1 MLIRDATL
9 DDWPRIW
16 PFMRQIIAAGE
27 TYSWDRGIA
36 EDDARDRWFR
46 WLRDQHGCT
55 VVAVAA
61 DGAIMGTAE
70 AGPNHGGPAAHLAS
84 ASFMV
89 DPGYARQGVGRA
101 LGQHVLEWAQ
111 VNGYRAIVFNAVVQ
125 TNLAAV
131 TLWRELGFEVLA
143 TIPEGFLHPV
153 HGYVGLH
160 IMYRRL

>member
-1 MLIRDATL
+1 
-9 DDWPRIW
+9 
-16 PFMRQIIAAGE
+16 MRQIIAAGE

-46 WLRDQHGCT
+46 WLRDQRGCT
-55 VVAVAA
+55 VVAVAD